1 MASDPGGTDVGRMV
15 GRAMSRLTDAG
26 VGIADLSLGRPSL
39 DEAFLALTGHRAGPA
54 TIDHED
60 LNA

>member
-1 MASDPGGTDVGRMV
+1 MGRLVARAADP
-15 GRAMSRLTDAG
+15 ALADAG
-26 VGIADLSLGRPSL
+26 VGIADLSLGQPRGL